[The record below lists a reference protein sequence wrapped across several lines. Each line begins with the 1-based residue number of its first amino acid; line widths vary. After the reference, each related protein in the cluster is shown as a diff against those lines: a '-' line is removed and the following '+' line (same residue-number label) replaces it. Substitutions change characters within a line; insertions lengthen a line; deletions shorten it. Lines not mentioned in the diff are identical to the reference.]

1 MKHYLYT
8 LILTVAITLCASLTG
23 HATDRFK
30 LKHLETGTGL
40 SNNRI
45 NSILKDDDG
54 FLWIATT
61 SGLCRYD
68 GYDIKL
74 YISDPDSPGGT
85 GNNNIEEIH
94 RAPDGRLWILAGS
107 DYIIYD
113 PATETFIRDIA
124 ETMKD
129 MGIDG
134 KPSKVL
140 FDSKGAMWL
149 YVKKLGIYRLKPG
162 EVKAVGVEG
171 LIHSAHEITDM
182 AEGNGIIIGVDN
194 SGVISLIDSESLKIT
209 RRITHIAE
217 TETSG
222 YNYVYTADVDRDGNV
237 WVFNTEQ
244 LWLYDPLHDRW
255 LTDKLPAQGRNM
267 VVKTMYQG
275 LNGEIWI
282 GRDHHGLERVIK
294 DPDGIKFEQVWGES
308 EGTHGSNNTVTTLF
322 EDDGGTM
329 WIGTYKR
336 GLFYH
341 NESAEKFSLETLP
354 DVNCILNDHT
364 GAEMWIGTDNSGLL
378 KWNPSTGISTP
389 VPDPSEGNT
398 PAAITSMAVGEDNAL
413 YIGTFSRGLKK
424 LDKGIFTRIVTGT
437 SLDTTYPWALVS
449 GDKNDL
455 WVGTLGGG
463 LYNYNLTTG
472 ETETYTVANSGL
484 KGDFITSA
492 IRSKDGK
499 FYFATSTGIVYFDPA
514 TDKIEP
520 LVISADDKDDAIV
533 NSGNINQIYEDS
545 RGLMWIATP
554 NGLKAYDRP
563 RKLLHD
569 IPLRDNLKYLY
580 ILGIIEDS
588 NNGIWVSEGGN
599 LINIEVDYN
608 EKNGRLS
615 TITHVYDSRDGI
627 QNSDFNQRSFAMLDN
642 GDIVAGGLYGIN
654 RFSPASIKYNKV
666 LPRVMFTGLSILNK
680 EVTVGEKIDGVV
692 PLMQSLNHG
701 HELQLPP
708 SADEFTINFATDNY
722 VLPDKTTYYYKLEGF
737 NNEWMACPARVH
749 HVTYTNLSPG
759 HYRLLVKAVNSDGYE
774 SAKPAELSIT
784 VLPPFYATPLAYI
797 LYALLGAGA
806 IYGIVKLVRNR
817 ERRRFNE
824 RRHEDAMRKQE
835 EINQLKFKFFTN
847 ISHELRTPLTLI
859 VSPLEAM
866 LKESQHDEK
875 QTRRLSMM
883 RNNAMRLLN
892 LVNQLLDFRKNEVTG
907 LQLNTSEGDIIA
919 FIRNTCNSFTTMSE
933 RKNIN
938 LTFYSPDESVNMMFD
953 EDKMG
958 KIIMNLLSNAFK
970 FTPAGGRVDVA
981 VERVQGTPPTVR
993 IKVADTGIGI
1003 KDKDKERIF
1012 ERFYQVDDNGDAHPG
1027 MGSGIGLSLVS
1038 EYVKLH
1044 NGSIRVTDN
1053 PGGGSV
1059 FIIELPVGSK
1069 PAENTPA
1076 EPSTS
1081 TATTLSDKEPEE
1093 KQLPAPTE
1101 EDVAEK
1107 SAPAPAPKA
1116 AAEPAKAP
1124 AQSVAIPL
1132 GKRPTALVVD
1142 DSADM
1147 VEFIKDGLTPEFHV
1161 ITASNGAEALKLLE
1175 SLKPS
1180 IILTDLM
1187 MPEMDG
1193 IELCRRLKANPDTAS
1208 IPVIILTAKHD
1219 MQAKVEGLTI
1229 GADDYITKPFN
1240 IDLLLLRMRRLVE
1253 LTAKGVSRTTI
1264 DPEPGEIKITPLDE
1278 RLIEKAVKYVVAN
1291 IKRPELSVEELSS
1304 HLGMSRVHLYKKM
1317 KAITGKTPIEFIRLI
1332 RLKRAAQM
1340 LRESQMNV
1348 SEIAYQLG
1356 FNSPKYFSKYFK
1368 DEFGVLPSVY
1378 QSNESKGTNYTV

>member
-1 MKHYLYT
+1 MKHYLY
-8 LILTVAITLCASLTG
+8 ILLLWVSVLTATLTG
-23 HATDRFK
+23 NAADRLK

-45 NSILKDDDG
+45 NAILKDDDG

-85 GNNNIEEIH
+85 GNNNIGEIH
-94 RAPDGRLWILAGS
+94 RAPDGRLWILAGK

-113 PATETFIRDIA
+113 PAIETFTRNITGI
-124 ETMKD
+124 MKE

-134 KPSKVL
+134 TPSKVL
-140 FDSKGAMWL
+140 FDSNGAMWF
-149 YVKKLGIYRLKPG
+149 YVTGLGIYRLNPG
-162 EVKAVGVEG
+162 EEKAAGVEG
-171 LIHSAHEITDM
+171 LIHSTHEITDM
-182 AEGNGIIIGVDN
+182 AEGNGTIIGVDN
-194 SGVISLIDSESLKIT
+194 TGIMSVIDPKSLKIIKQ
-209 RRITHIAE
+209 ITHIAD

-222 YNYVYTADVDRDGNV
+222 YNYVYTVDIDRDGNV

-244 LWLYDPLHDRW
+244 LWLYDPIQDRW
-255 LTDKLPAQGRNM
+255 LTDKLPGNGRNM

-275 LNGEIWI
+275 RNGEIWI
-282 GRDHHGLERVIK
+282 GRDHHGLERVVK

-322 EDDGGTM
+322 EDNGGTM
-329 WIGTYKR
+329 WVGTYKR

-354 DVNCILNDHT
+354 DVNCILNDRT
-364 GAEMWIGTDNSGLL
+364 GPEMWVGTDNSGLL
-378 KWNPSTGISTP
+378 RWNPLTGVSTS

-398 PAAITSMAVGEDNAL
+398 PAAITSMTIGNDNAL

-424 LDKGIFTRIVTGT
+424 LENGVFTRIVTGT
-437 SLDTTYPWALVS
+437 NLDTTYPWALVG

-455 WVGTLGGG
+455 WIGTLGGG
-463 LYNYNLTTG
+463 IYNYNLASG
-472 ETETYTVANSGL
+472 ETESYNMSNCGL

-492 IRSKDGK
+492 IRSKDGR
-499 FYFATSTGIVYFDPA
+499 FYFATSSGIVYYDP
-514 TDKIEP
+514 TSDRIET
-520 LVISADDKDDAIV
+520 LVVNADEKDDAIV

-554 NGLKAYDRP
+554 NGLKVYDRP
-563 RKLLHD
+563 RKQLHD

-588 NNGIWVSEGGN
+588 NNGMWVSEGGN

-615 TITHVYDSRDGI
+615 TVNHVYDSRDGI

-666 LPRVMFTGLSILNK
+666 LPRVMFTGLSISNK
-680 EVTVGEKIDGVV
+680 EVTVGEEINGVV
-692 PLMQSLNHG
+692 PLTQSLNHG

-708 SADEFTINFATDNY
+708 SAGDFTINFATDNY
-722 VLPDKTTYYYKLEGF
+722 VLPDKTTYYYKLEGY
-737 NNEWMACPARVH
+737 NNEWITCPARVH

-774 SAKPAELSIT
+774 SAAPAELSIT
-784 VLPPFYATPLAYI
+784 VRPPFYATPLAYI
-797 LYALLGAGA
+797 LYILLGAGA

-892 LVNQLLDFRKNEVTG
+892 LVNQLLDFRKNEVAG
-907 LQLNTSEGDIIA
+907 LQLSASEGDIIA
-919 FIRNTCNSFTTMSE
+919 FLRNACNSFTTMSE

-981 VERVQGTPPTVR
+981 VERVHGTPGAVR
-993 IKVADTGIGI
+993 VKVADTGIGI

-1059 FIIELPVGSK
+1059 FIIELPMGSKTAENVAPASETAVENEPETKPIPALIDEK
-1069 PAENTPA
+1069 PAETPN
-1076 EPSTS
+1076 
-1081 TATTLSDKEPEE
+1081 SDP
-1093 KQLPAPTE
+1093 
-1101 EDVAEK
+1101 
-1107 SAPAPAPKA
+1107 APAPATAPKTA
-1116 AAEPAKAP
+1116 PEPAKAP
-1124 AQSVAIPL
+1124 APAAAIPA

-1161 ITASNGAEALKLLE
+1161 ITAPNGAEALKLLE
-1175 SLKPS
+1175 SLKPA

-1193 IELCRRLKANPDTAS
+1193 IELCRRLKANSETAS